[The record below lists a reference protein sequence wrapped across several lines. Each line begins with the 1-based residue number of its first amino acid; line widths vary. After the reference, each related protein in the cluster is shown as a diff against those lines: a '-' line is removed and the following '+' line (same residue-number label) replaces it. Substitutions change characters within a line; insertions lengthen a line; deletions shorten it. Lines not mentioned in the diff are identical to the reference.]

1 MQQHTGLFPTDSLPN
16 FLQVELIH
24 RLLLKGGFILWVAPI
39 KELFHV
45 MSNALSLDNQTFLA
59 WYVDSFINFFQH
71 QNFYFFLYFSF
82 ISKRIWYKRGCVCV
96 CVGGGSSG
104 GWGLEL
110 SVFWEGQPVGAQL
123 TLVQYVHLKKQLN
136 PADAFF

>member
-1 MQQHTGLFPTDSLPN
+1 
-16 FLQVELIH
+16 
-24 RLLLKGGFILWVAPI
+24 
-39 KELFHV
+39 

-96 CVGGGSSG
+96 CVCGGGGGGGSSG